1 MESSEH
7 GIWHYSIARW
17 PCLAVCWGHAHSSL
31 ILHLF
36 PSHTSH
42 STLANGLTSDWC
54 LAHSGDST
62 MHEV

>member
-7 GIWHYSIARW
+7 DIWHYSITGIQ
-17 PCLAVCWGHAHSSL
+17 AVCWGHAHGISL
-31 ILHLF
+31 IPHLF
-36 PSHTSH
+36 PSPTSH

-62 MHEV
+62 MHEE